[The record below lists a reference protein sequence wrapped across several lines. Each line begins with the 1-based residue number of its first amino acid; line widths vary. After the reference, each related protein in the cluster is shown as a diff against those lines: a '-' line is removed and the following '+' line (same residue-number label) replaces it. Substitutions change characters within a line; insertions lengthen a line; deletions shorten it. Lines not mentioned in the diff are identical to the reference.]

1 MYNCISDIKINR
13 QEVQE
18 PKIIYIKKSQLTFRE
33 KKRLARAKR
42 KEKITSKKKSNETV
56 KNRRK
61 NKQEKKKKLCTLR
74 RNRMTVETE
83 KKRTKR
89 LRSFERWPGQSCP
102 KYCHTFSFVFSL
114 CIGVIQF

>member
-1 MYNCISDIKINR
+1 MLK
-13 QEVQE
+13 
-18 PKIIYIKKSQLTFRE
+18 E
-33 KKRLARAKR
+33 KKKLHQ
-42 KEKITSKKKSNETV
+42 KKKSKETV

-61 NKQEKKKKLCTLR
+61 NKQEKKKKKLCTLR

-102 KYCHTFSFVFSL
+102 KYCHKFSFVFSL